1 MRRREFI
8 TLLGG
13 AAAAW
18 PLSARAQEQKPVIGF
33 LGATS
38 LGRDTGEMVSLW
50 QGLKEFGFVEGQN
63 VTVEY
68 RSAEGRYELLPV
80 LASDLVR
87 QQVAVI
93 FTPSSTPA
101 ALAAKA
107 ATQTIPI
114 VFTVGSDPVAAGLVV
129 SLGKPG
135 GNVTGVSILVNLLS
149 SKRLELL
156 RTLLPKASAIAVLM
170 NPSTPNAW
178 PDLKETEVAAG
189 TLGLKLMVM
198 NASTEREI
206 DIAFASIAKERAGAV
221 FILADGFFRNQNKQL
236 IALAAR

>member
-1 MRRREFI
+1 
-8 TLLGG
+8 
-13 AAAAW
+13 
-18 PLSARAQEQKPVIGF
+18 
-33 LGATS
+33 
-38 LGRDTGEMVSLW
+38 MVSLW

-156 RTLLPKASAIAVLM
+156 RTLLPKASVMAVLM
-170 NPSTPNAW
+170 NPSTPM
-178 PDLKETEVAAG
+178 PGRT
-189 TLGLKLMVM
+189 
-198 NASTEREI
+198 
-206 DIAFASIAKERAGAV
+206 
-221 FILADGFFRNQNKQL
+221 
-236 IALAAR
+236 